1 MQPKRRNYRFGLVAA
16 AITLLVG
23 CASAPPG
30 TTITFDQLQDPDTTL
45 PTKWSNAMF
54 YMKAMDIHGMR
65 DLPRELVET
74 TSHPTHGSGARGVV
88 NAPTVGLSAVSPPTG
103 MSGGASLGLGLGLM
117 LLSAPIVQSAQVVQV
132 AAWVPADLASSPEEA
147 AKLAEFTYNE
157 AREKV
162 FVKRLPP
169 NTSTTTYPNASG
181 RAYGFKFPKK
191 SNLML
196 FRAEAQ
202 TSPEFI
208 KSRTSYGP
216 IFIYGHKLSQ
226 EVILNTPGF
235 VNIPGGREKII
246 AFSAVLPDW
255 FVIYDTAKSYKGT
268 EAPPVILQGGEIH
281 HFIGR

>member
-1 MQPKRRNYRFGLVAA
+1 MAYGHQ
-16 AITLLVG
+16 
-23 CASAPPG
+23 S
-30 TTITFDQLQDPDTTL
+30 
-45 PTKWSNAMF
+45 
-54 YMKAMDIHGMR
+54 
-65 DLPRELVET
+65 
-74 TSHPTHGSGARGVV
+74 
-88 NAPTVGLSAVSPPTG
+88 LSF
-103 MSGGASLGLGLGLM
+103 ASLTDVTSLQQ
-117 LLSAPIVQSAQVVQV
+117 ACITN
-132 AAWVPADLASSPEEA
+132 SSPGGSCILAGRSRET
-147 AKLAEFTYNE
+147 AEFTYNE

-202 TSPEFI
+202 TSPELI

-255 FVIYDTAKSYKGT
+255 FVIYDTTKSYKGT